1 MSDRVRIGVIG
12 AGWWAAENHI
22 PVLGSRSDVQLVGVC
37 RLGRDEL
44 LRVKEKFGFEYAT
57 ENYRELLERIPMD
70 GVVISSPNHL
80 HYEHARAA
88 LEKGIHVLCEKP
100 MVLRASDARE
110 LVDLTKQKSVHF
122 LIPYG
127 WSYMSFTS
135 EAKRQIESGRIGEI
149 RHLTCQ
155 MAGVSVELFSGQEPA
170 FVKDAFVKPDLD
182 TWSDPQKGGGYGY
195 GQTTHLLGLVL
206 WITGLEA
213 SEVFAMM
220 GASPTQVDLF
230 NAISARLSNGA
241 TAVISGCA
249 ASFDYG
255 YQFDVRVYGTEGML
269 LLDLESGRERLEIRR
284 HDGEGFVKDMQPG
297 EGTYSCVEPLNRFVD
312 LILGKEVENSS
323 PAELGARVVQLLEA
337 AYRSAASGKPEKV
350 SSS

>member
-1 MSDRVRIGVIG
+1 MVSDRVRIGIIG
-12 AGWWAAENHI
+12 AGWWAIENHI
-22 PVLGSRSDVQLVGVC
+22 PVLASRSDVQLVGVC

-57 ENYRELLERIPMD
+57 ENYRELLDRIPMD

-100 MVLRASDARE
+100 MVLRTSEARE

-155 MAGVSVELFSGQEPA
+155 MAGVSLELFSGQEPS
-170 FVKDAFVKPDLD
+170 FVKDAFIKPALD

-195 GQTTHLLGLVL
+195 AQTTHLLGLVL

-213 SEVFAMM
+213 SEVFAVM
-220 GASPTQVDLF
+220 GASPTRVDLF
-230 NAISARLSNGA
+230 NAISARFINGA
-241 TAVISGCA
+241 TAVISGAA
-249 ASFDYG
+249 ASSN
-255 YQFDVRVYGTEGML
+255 YQFDVRVFGTEGML

-284 HDGEGFVKDMQPG
+284 HDGEDFVKDMQPG
-297 EGTYSCVEPLNRFVD
+297 EGTYSCVEPVNRFVD
-312 LILGKEVENSS
+312 LILGKDVENSS
-323 PAELGARVVQLLEA
+323 PAELGARVVQLLDG
-337 AYRSAASGKPEKV
+337 AYRSATSGKPEKV
-350 SSS
+350 PSS